1 MFIPFLL
8 VLLSQSPQA
17 SVGAPIPAKE
27 LKAVPGPV
35 APTYPDPARGLD
47 SGRMEL
53 EMRRTAR
60 HASVPTVALPM
71 GASLIEDQA
80 NSIPGW
86 KGYRAEV
93 APQSIL
99 HMRLKAL
106 HEAWFQ
112 VRVVSRWGRHQMGML
127 HNRIPT
133 GNPEAS
139 FRNFTDQMQTVYFIV
154 DTTQTSIHGEPY
166 TLQVT
171 PGPLP
176 EAKKK

>member
-1 MFIPFLL
+1 MFIPLL
-8 VLLSQSPQA
+8 FVLLSPFPQA
-17 SVGAPIPAKE
+17 QVGNPIPAKE
-27 LKAVPGPV
+27 LKSVPGPV

-47 SGRMEL
+47 SSRMEL
-53 EMRRTAR
+53 GMRRSAR
-60 HASVPTVALPM
+60 SASVPTVALPT
-71 GASLIEDQA
+71 GASIIEDQA
-80 NSIPGW
+80 NSVPGW

-93 APQSIL
+93 PAQSTL
-99 HMRLKAL
+99 HMRLKGI

-112 VRVVSRWGRHQMGML
+112 VRVVGRWGRNEAGML

-139 FRNFTDQMQTVYFIV
+139 FRNFTDKVQAVFFIV
-154 DTTQTSIHGEPY
+154 DTTQTSMQGEPY
-166 TLQVT
+166 TLHVT